1 MSKLE
6 SKFQAELINELTEL
20 FPGCFILKNDS
31 GYAQGIPDLLVL
43 FRSKWAMLEV
53 KASAHASHQP
63 NQDYYID
70 LFDQMSYGAFIFP
83 ENKEEILRELQS
95 AFGTRRVARPSV
107 RQ

>member
-1 MSKLE
+1 MTRLE
-6 SKFQAELINELTEL
+6 SKFQAELIEELTQL

-31 GYAQGIPDLLVL
+31 GYSQGIPDLLVL
-43 FRSKWAMLEV
+43 HRNKWAMLEV
-53 KASAHASHQP
+53 KASATARHQP

-70 LFDQMSYGAFIFP
+70 MFDEMSYGAFIFP

-95 AFGTRRVARPSV
+95 AFGTRRVARPAV